1 MTFRSYQERVLICQT
16 VTYHFCVVRFGSPAL
31 SYISPFRILLPDPPR
46 LHTVKGESTAQ
57 MRYIAG
63 PICAGTLLPVC
74 WWKGSLLTLTRYPAM
89 RTLFSR
95 RTVTAIVLLLVAVVL
110 PHQAQAQSYP
120 IAEAMATYFE
130 ASANAEELSAR
141 ANDAWALAGGTCGQ
155 DYDTE
160 ICIERAA
167 EDRETAE
174 EYRELAKDIR
184 ENPSL
189 VNEPLE
195 GNTAQ
200 DEARRWRD
208 IADEAEGGVA
218 QLWDRA
224 DQARQLA
231 ELGRNVR
238 TWTRAAEAYERV
250 AEAYEE
256 QAEAAYVVADA
267 WDKRAGN

>member
-1 MTFRSYQERVLICQT
+1 M
-16 VTYHFCVVRFGSPAL
+16 
-31 SYISPFRILLPDPPR
+31 
-46 LHTVKGESTAQ
+46 
-57 MRYIAG
+57 
-63 PICAGTLLPVC
+63 
-74 WWKGSLLTLTRYPAM
+74 LTLTRYPAM

-120 IAEAMATYFE
+120 IAEAKAAYWE
-130 ASANAEELSAR
+130 ISANAEELSAR

-160 ICIERAA
+160 ACIERAA
-167 EDRETAE
+167 ENRKYAE
-174 EYRELAKDIR
+174 ICRATVRGIR
-184 ENPSL
+184 AHLSL
-189 VNEPLE
+189 FNEPTE
-195 GNTAQ
+195 GRTAQ
-200 DEARRWRD
+200 DEARIWRD
-208 IADEAEGGVA
+208 IADEAEGGAA
-218 QLWDRA
+218 QLWDQA

-238 TWTRAAEAYERV
+238 TWTRAAEAKERV

-256 QAEAAYVVADA
+256 KAEAAYVLADA

>member
-1 MTFRSYQERVLICQT
+1 
-16 VTYHFCVVRFGSPAL
+16 
-31 SYISPFRILLPDPPR
+31 
-46 LHTVKGESTAQ
+46 
-57 MRYIAG
+57 MRYPAG
-63 PICAGTLLPVC
+63 PVRAGTLLLTC
-74 WWKGSLLTLTRYPAM
+74 WWKGFLLTLTRYPAM

-95 RTVTAIVLLLVAVVL
+95 RTVTATVLLLVAVGL

-141 ANDAWALAGGTCGQ
+141 AWNAWAAAGGTCGQ
-155 DYDTE
+155 DNETE
-160 ICIERAA
+160 TCIERAA
-167 EDRETAE
+167 EYRETAE
-174 EYRELAKDIR
+174 RHRELAKDIR

-208 IADEAEGGVA
+208 IADEAEGGTA

-224 DQARQLA
+224 DQARQLT

-238 TWTRAAEAYERV
+238 TWTRAAEAYERA

-256 QAEAAYVVADA
+256 QAEAAYVVADL
-267 WDKRAGN
+267 WDNWTDN

>member
-1 MTFRSYQERVLICQT
+1 
-16 VTYHFCVVRFGSPAL
+16 
-31 SYISPFRILLPDPPR
+31 
-46 LHTVKGESTAQ
+46 

-63 PICAGTLLPVC
+63 PICPGTLLPVC

-95 RTVTAIVLLLVAVVL
+95 RTVTATVLLLVAVGL

-224 DQARQLA
+224 DQARQLT

>member
-1 MTFRSYQERVLICQT
+1 
-16 VTYHFCVVRFGSPAL
+16 
-31 SYISPFRILLPDPPR
+31 
-46 LHTVKGESTAQ
+46 
-57 MRYIAG
+57 MRYSAG
-63 PICAGTLLPVC
+63 PIRAGTLLLAC
-74 WWKGSLLTLTRYPAM
+74 RWKGSLLTLTRYPAM

-95 RTVTAIVLLLVAVVL
+95 RTVTATVLLLVAVGL

-120 IAEAMATYFE
+120 IAEAMATYSE
-130 ASANAEELSAR
+130 ASANTQELSAR
-141 ANDAWALAGGTCGQ
+141 AWKAWAAAGGTCGQ
-155 DYDTE
+155 DNETE
-160 ICIERAA
+160 TCIERAA
-167 EDRETAE
+167 EYRETAE
-174 EYRELAKDIR
+174 RHRELAKDIR

-189 VNEPLE
+189 VNEPLEE

-208 IADEAEGGVA
+208 IADEAEGGTA

-224 DQARQLA
+224 DQARQLV

-238 TWTRAAEAYERV
+238 TWTRAAEMAERV

-256 QAEAAYVVADA
+256 EAEAAYVLADL